1 MTPSPPPDDLT
12 IAGRTPR
19 LLLAEDHPAN
29 RKIIELMLRPIRVD
43 LTSVDNGADA
53 VAAFR
58 AEPFDLILMDVRM
71 PVMDGLT
78 AIRLIRAHEAAGPR
92 ARTPILALTADADP
106 EHVDA
111 STEAG
116 ADGHLSK
123 PVTAAALLEA
133 VARALQPRAG
143 AARVA

>member
-1 MTPSPPPDDLT
+1 MTPSPPDDLT
-12 IAGRTPR
+12 TAARTPR

-29 RKIIELMLRPIRVD
+29 RKIIELMLRPLGVK

-78 AIRLIRAHEAAGPR
+78 AIRLIRAHEVVGLRP
-92 ARTPILALTADADP
+92 RTPILALTADAEP

-111 STEAG
+111 SAEAG
-116 ADGHLSK
+116 ADGHLTK
-123 PVTAAALLEA
+123 PVTAAALIEG
-133 VARALQPRAG
+133 VSRALQVRA
-143 AARVA
+143 AAVRVA